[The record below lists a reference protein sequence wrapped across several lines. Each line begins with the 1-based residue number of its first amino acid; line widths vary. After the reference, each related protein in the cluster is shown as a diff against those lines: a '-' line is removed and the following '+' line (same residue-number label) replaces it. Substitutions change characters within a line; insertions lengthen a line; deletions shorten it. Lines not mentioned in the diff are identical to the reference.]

1 MKKPRLSISRSARKD
16 TSTVRAVVS
25 TRGVYEEEI
34 APTCE
39 QWYKIVTST
48 GNVAS
53 VHLPD
58 ELCDEETVGRLRAWL
73 DQMDPT
79 MDPTTDHSHL
89 QLVRRKS

>member
-1 MKKPRLSISRSARKD
+1 MKKPRLSISRGARKD
-16 TSTVRAVVS
+16 TSTVRSPDES

-48 GNVAS
+48 GNVGS

-58 ELCDEETVGRLRAWL
+58 ELCDEGTADNLWILL
-73 DQMDPT
+73 DRKDPMT
-79 MDPTTDHSHL
+79 DPSHL